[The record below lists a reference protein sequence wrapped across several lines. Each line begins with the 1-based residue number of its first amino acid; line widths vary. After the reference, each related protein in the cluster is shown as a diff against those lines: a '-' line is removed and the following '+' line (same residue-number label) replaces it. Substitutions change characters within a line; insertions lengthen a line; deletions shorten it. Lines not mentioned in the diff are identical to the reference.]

1 MEAYLR
7 CERVVMAE
15 TTPMAAMVEAGAG
28 NAAAAFRGKGGEV
41 TIISSNKRRKVV
53 SLSDQREVY
62 CVSECSVSP
71 ASSLPDSECE
81 GSCYAEKS
89 ALDLKENGFE
99 TADTA
104 NSTGRFSGE
113 TTASTGLNQGDSGT
127 EVECSKKIS
136 TAEKASLAGGR
147 DNTPSAAEIEE
158 FFSATEKYQQKLFM
172 EKYNYDVE
180 KDVPLEGRYKWVPL
194 KPPCS
199 QAIIKVCE
207 DEQFSRS

>member
-15 TTPMAAMVEAGAG
+15 TTPMAAMVEAGA
-28 NAAAAFRGKGGEV
+28 AAFRGKDGEV
-41 TIISSNKRRKVV
+41 TIISSSKRRKVV
-53 SLSDQREVY
+53 SPSDHCEVY
-62 CVSECSVSP
+62 CLSECSVFP
-71 ASSLPDSECE
+71 ASSLPASECE
-81 GSCYAEKS
+81 GSSYAEEK
-89 ALDLKENGFE
+89 ALDLKEKGFE

-104 NSTGRFSGE
+104 NSTGKFSGE
-113 TTASTGLNQGDSGT
+113 TTAITGLSQGDSGT
-127 EVECSKKIS
+127 EVDCSKKIS
-136 TAEKASLAGGR
+136 KAEKVSSAGGK

-158 FFSATEKYQQKLFM
+158 FFSAAEKYQQNLFM

-199 QAIIKVCE
+199 QVIIKVGE
-207 DEQFSRS
+207 DEQLSRS